1 MPVPPTGLVTSRGG
15 RVVVRPPEVSDKANA
30 ELQAIEAAWC
40 WHLRLQ
46 GWTLRMIAAATSNP
60 PADALTDEDKAAG
73 LVPGLGWAMS
83 HKTVSERLEMARTK
97 VMAPGVEAFRELQQ
111 ERYDALLRAY
121 LPGVESRDPAMMA
134 GYRQTLGDLN
144 TLMGANAPVRVQME
158 APPVIDDP
166 EVNGVLSRIRSRQV
180 EGKGKVIEH
189 D

>member
-1 MPVPPTGLVTSRGG
+1 MPKGAIVR
-15 RVVVRPPEVSDKANA
+15 RPPEVSDKANA
-30 ELQAIEAAWC
+30 ELEAIEAAWC
-40 WHLRLQ
+40 WQLRLQ
-46 GWTLRMIAAATSNP
+46 GFTLRMIAAATSNP
-60 PADALTDEDKAAG
+60 PEPDEPG
-73 LVPGLGWAMS
+73 MVPGLGWSLS
-83 HKTVSERLEMARTK
+83 HQTVANRLEMARTK
-97 VMAPGVEAFRELQQ
+97 VMAPGVEAFRELQA

-121 LPGVESRDPAMMA
+121 LPGVEARDPAMMQ

-189 D
+189 DEA